1 MPTDAL
7 YLTELILCIQ
17 HEVQSAVDYIAAQ
30 ASVPTELGQSGA
42 ATVVA
47 SLRVRLPFDTE
58 VIKTTAKVVVLTES
72 PPLSRLPAALAQR
85 KGSMLDIGKPGGMAP
100 YLKLKVRP
108 NNAAA
113 ASTPQASPTG
123 TTARAEIEITF
134 SLIQRPAGAA

>member
-1 MPTDAL
+1 MPTEAL

-42 ATVVA
+42 VMAVE

-58 VIKTTAKVVVLTES
+58 VVKARAKVVAVTDS
-72 PPLSRLPAALAQR
+72 PPLSGLPTALAQR
-85 KGSMLDIGKPGGMAP
+85 KGLMLDIDKPGGMAT
-100 YLKLKVRP
+100 YLKLKVQP
-108 NNAAA
+108 DAAT
-113 ASTPQASPTG
+113 STPQPSSAG

-134 SLIQRPAGAA
+134 SPIQRPGGAAG